1 MQLTSSL
8 SKRASTL
15 MYSSVAMVSS
25 LPIKPYGKM
34 AELGTN
40 WISGLFLN
48 GYSDAMVLIQIA
60 HFMLYKLNIRMAA

>member
-34 AELGTN
+34 TELGTN
-40 WISGLFLN
+40 WLSESFH
-48 GYSDAMVLIQIA
+48 GYSDAMLLIQIA
-60 HFMLYKLNIRMAA
+60 HFMLFKLNIRMAA